1 MRTAIKIFL
10 NLSKISK
17 IYLEES
23 EGKIKILELI
33 ASFICKYLQ
42 DFPKL
47 EGAILALLRALGRKH
62 FNKVNLNEN
71 IYEYIM

>member
-10 NLSKISK
+10 NLSKKSK

-47 EGAILALLRALGRKH
+47 EGAILALLKQTKKYFEDSEEKTKDCGT
-62 FNKVNLNEN
+62 
-71 IYEYIM
+71 